1 MWQAPPT
8 WFAQAASSASCRRR
22 RLYLLPRA
30 THPNA
35 SKHTRHATAVRVPQA
50 WGSVRRPLTPTHMR
64 KLPRDHPARVR
75 RLCDPTGRRSPSAGS
90 QSPNTSLW
98 CLWCCPPVHPTSRE
112 IRSRYF
118 FKWVEP
124 VTGWWQKTGPR
135 ALLAAYS
142 TSRTQIMH
150 SLCCG
155 PIQLPLPTSHQAGT
169 LETEAA
175 RQAVILL
182 TQRTQSPKTDLTGKG
197 LAFASLGEPA
207 MTKQA
212 V

>member
-1 MWQAPPT
+1 
-8 WFAQAASSASCRRR
+8 
-22 RLYLLPRA
+22 
-30 THPNA
+30 
-35 SKHTRHATAVRVPQA
+35 
-50 WGSVRRPLTPTHMR
+50 
-64 KLPRDHPARVR
+64 
-75 RLCDPTGRRSPSAGS
+75 
-90 QSPNTSLW
+90 
-98 CLWCCPPVHPTSRE
+98 
-112 IRSRYF
+112 
-118 FKWVEP
+118 
-124 VTGWWQKTGPR
+124 
-135 ALLAAYS
+135 
-142 TSRTQIMH
+142 MH